1 MFRGFF
7 GRFVRHLPQGLHKR
21 QRYEK
26 HACSFAAK
34 QQRFDHQHN
43 GSSPHSRRAGDLNR
57 RGKPPKRRRWRMQR
71 GGFEEAP
78 RLARRIRRGN
88 RLGATVGSSGVLP
101 SLPPRAKKVA
111 PQSEI
116 LLGPMVDTSSF
127 GDFSGGAEKSLGPVA
142 ENTHS
147 FAPERETISFSALAN
162 NRHCIEQKD
171 GTGIADPVLFVH
183 FLSSDPWTP
192 AERASR
198 SCCRRRS
205 DSSRRGRELRDRPAA
220 A

>member
-43 GSSPHSRRAGDLNR
+43 NFSPHSRRAGDLNR

-142 ENTHS
+142 ETDLP
-147 FAPERETISFSALAN
+147 FAAFAN
-162 NRHCIEQKD
+162 SKHFIEQKD